1 MGETKMTE
9 RLADIGADTG
19 GRLLPFLGDL
29 RAVQDAAA
37 DARREIMG
45 ERYDVAADA
54 LARLESGAT
63 RVRAAPGG
71 GWREGPPDAGG
82 WYFVEDE
89 CGGSEPCHWSDRGFF
104 VSATERLTEW
114 PPMRGTGSPARY
126 LPLTLPAPP

>member
-63 RVRAAPGG
+63 RVRAALGG
-71 GWREGPPDAGG
+71 GWREGPPEDQGVYA
-82 WYFVEDE
+82 VEVE
-89 CGGSEPCHWSDRGFF
+89 VPGQSRVCHWSGVLRFLTSDGFHPG
-104 VSATERLTEW
+104 W
-114 PPMRGTGSPARY
+114 PTVAGRPARY
-126 LPLTLPAPP
+126 QPLTLPAPP